1 MPRSYPSLDG
11 CSIYGVGEGPRYT
24 CLRIKGIHRAIC
36 WDERGKKKTEREGGR
51 EGSSGAFQDPFR
63 RAMLEVVR
71 HAHRQT
77 GTRPGEPFLNQAN
90 AF

>member
-1 MPRSYPSLDG
+1 MPRSNPSLDG

-36 WDERGKKKTEREGGR
+36 WDERGKKKTERDR
-51 EGSSGAFQDPFR
+51 ERERQRCIPR
-63 RAMLEVVR
+63 PIQTAMLDVVR

-77 GTRPGEPFLNQAN
+77 GRRPGEPFLNQAN